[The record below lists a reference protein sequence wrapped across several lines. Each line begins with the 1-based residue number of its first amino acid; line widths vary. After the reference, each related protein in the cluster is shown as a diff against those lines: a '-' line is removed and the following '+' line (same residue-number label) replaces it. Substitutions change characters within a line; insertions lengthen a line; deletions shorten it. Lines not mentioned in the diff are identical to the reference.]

1 MNQKRFSAPL
11 AFENVKVTDGF
22 WKRAMELVRKEVIP
36 YQWEVLND
44 RVPEATPSWCMHN
57 FRAAAR
63 LHEKADRLGEAF
75 EPPVYTFRGF
85 EALPED
91 PEHPDED
98 RFYGFVFQDSDF
110 YKWIEAVGFSLSQ
123 HPDAELEAVADGAID
138 AVCAAQRKDG
148 YLDTYYII
156 NGMDAAWTNLRDH
169 HELYCFGHLTEAAVA
184 YYQGTGKDKL
194 LRAACRFADY
204 IDAHFGPED
213 GKHKGYPGHEVAE
226 MGLIRLYSV
235 TGEKRYLELS
245 RYFVEQRGQDPK
257 YFAEEEAV
265 RAQKEGRAP
274 RPVDLT
280 YYQANAP
287 VRELNEALGHAVRA
301 VYLYSGMADVSRVT
315 EDESL
320 FDACNRLW
328 DSIVNEKL
336 YITGGIGGTHV
347 GEAFSYPYDLPNDS
361 AYSETCAAIGLV
373 FFARRM
379 LQLRPDSRYADVME
393 QALYNTVLAGMALD
407 GKSFFYVNPLSVV
420 PQACERDARL
430 HHVKP
435 VRQKWFGC
443 ACCPPNIARMVS
455 SVAQYAYTEN
465 GDTLFTHLYIGGQ
478 VSKAFGGKK
487 LTMTMDAQ
495 LPWEGSAKAVI
506 SAQEPVEAT
515 LAFRLPGWAENPSVN
530 ADGKR
535 QTVKDGYVYLSGM
548 WQDGD
553 AIAFDFPMNVQM
565 WQADTRV
572 REDVGCVAFTRGP
585 ITFCAEEADNG
596 ADLHLLT
603 VDGESIAVEKSSAF
617 GHETVQI
624 KVSGKRTKASTG
636 SQLYRKA
643 AKPETEDT
651 TITLIPYYA
660 WANRGKNEM
669 RVWLRI

>member
-1 MNQKRFSAPL
+1 MNQKQFSAPL
-11 AFENVKVTDGF
+11 AFANVKITDGF
-22 WKRAMELVRKEVIP
+22 WKRTMELVRKEVIP

-44 RVPEATPSWCMHN
+44 RVADATPSWCMHN

-63 LHEKADRLGEAF
+63 LHEKQAQLGKDF
-75 EPPVYTFRGF
+75 VPPVYTFRGF
-85 EALPED
+85 ETLPED
-91 PEHPDED
+91 PVHPDEE

-123 HPDAELEAVADGAID
+123 HPDPELEAIADGAID
-138 AVCAAQRKDG
+138 VVCAAQRDDG

-204 IDAHFGPED
+204 IDARFGTEE
-213 GKHKGYPGHEVAE
+213 GKCKGYPGHEVAE
-226 MGLIRLYSV
+226 MALIRLYGV

-265 RAQKEGRAP
+265 RAQREGRAP
-274 RPVDLT
+274 RPVDLA
-280 YYQANAP
+280 YYQTNAP
-287 VRELNEALGHAVRA
+287 VRELSEALGHAVRA
-301 VYLYSGMADVSRVT
+301 VYLYSGMADVCRVT

-320 FDACNRLW
+320 LEACKRLW
-328 DSIVNEKL
+328 NSIANEKL

-379 LQLRPDSRYADVME
+379 LQLEPDSRYADVME
-393 QALYNTVLAGMALD
+393 QALYNTVLSGMALD

-430 HHVKP
+430 QHVKP

-465 GDTLFTHLYIGGQ
+465 DDTLFTHLYIGGS
-478 VSKAFGGKK
+478 VSKAFSGRK
-487 LTMTMDAQ
+487 LTMTMEAE
-495 LPWEGSAKAVI
+495 LPWEGCAKAVI
-506 SAQEPVEAT
+506 SAEEPAEAT
-515 LAFRLPGWAENPSVN
+515 LAFRLPGWAENPSVK
-530 ADGKR
+530 AQGKQ
-535 QTVKDGYVYLSGM
+535 QTVKDGYVYLSGI
-548 WQDGD
+548 WQDGEE
-553 AIAFDFPMNVQM
+553 ITFDFPMPVQM

-572 REDVGCVAFTRGP
+572 REDIGCVAFTRGP

-603 VDGESIAVEKSSAF
+603 VDGSSIEVEKSSVF

-624 KVSGKRTKASTG
+624 KVNGKREKASIG
-636 SQLYRKA
+636 CQLYRRA
-643 AKPETEDT
+643 SAPELEDAI
-651 TITLIPYYA
+651 ITLIPYYA
-660 WANRGKNEM
+660 WANRGLNEM
-669 RVWLRI
+669 RVWLRK